1 MQCHK
6 MDLVIP
12 LSSVVFRIIKM
23 LTQAEKEFIGHVL
36 GTLQNQG
43 AALRPGP

>member
-6 MDLVIP
+6 MNLVIL

-43 AALRPGP
+43 AALSPGP